1 MHSTEFNRRSEKRI
15 CLSKLYSS
23 NLSIRE
29 CGGQPVET
37 RKKPVVILDISFS
50 GLRFIS
56 DLDFPDREDLILSFE
71 LGTDSGTVRAD
82 GRIVWRKASGP
93 RLYQYGVKLIHKE
106 KLESFFL
113 RSLNELLL
121 SLNPEELRRHE
132 LYEMFAY
139 DWNRKGFTGNKRIDC
154 LA

>member
-50 GLRFIS
+50 GLRFIT
-56 DLDFPDREDLILSFE
+56 DLDFPDSQDLTLTFE
-71 LGTDSGTVRAD
+71 LGTDSETIRAD
-82 GRIVWRKASGP
+82 GRIVLRKNSGSK
-93 RLYQYGVKLIHKE
+93 LYQYGVKLIHKE
-106 KLESFFL
+106 ELENFFL

-121 SLNPEELRRHE
+121 SLNPEDLRRHE

-139 DWNRKGFTGNKRIDC
+139 DWTRKGYSGRKWIDC